1 MEGERRKRKIE
12 NEEEN
17 EQENMEKFFAL
28 IKSTKDVRD
37 LLYKEKIDKKV
48 DDEKAKGTWIPKFQV
63 EDFIDYGEFGRSN
76 NITTTPSHASSSE
89 KEKEKE
95 KEKRVIIENEHL
107 QEVEAT
113 TAEAAQNE
121 VKEKAE
127 SDYLDLNLSL

>member
-17 EQENMEKFFAL
+17 EEENMEKFFAL

-37 LLYKEKIDKKV
+37 LIDKKFD
-48 DDEKAKGTWIPKFQV
+48 DDEKSKGTWIPKFQPQ
-63 EDFIDYGEFGRSN
+63 DFIDYGEIARRSN
-76 NITTTPSHASSSE
+76 NIITPPSHATSTSSE
-89 KEKEKE
+89 KEKGIIIEKE
-95 KEKRVIIENEHL
+95 YL
-107 QEVEAT
+107 QEVVAT
-113 TAEAAQNE
+113 TAEAAQSE